1 VRETAIL
8 KFLLFIQEKIMST
21 PFLVKDILPGAF
33 NSYPKYLTALYSFTN
48 KCQNKDVDVGCSNG
62 KFCDDK

>member
-1 VRETAIL
+1 
-8 KFLLFIQEKIMST
+8 MST